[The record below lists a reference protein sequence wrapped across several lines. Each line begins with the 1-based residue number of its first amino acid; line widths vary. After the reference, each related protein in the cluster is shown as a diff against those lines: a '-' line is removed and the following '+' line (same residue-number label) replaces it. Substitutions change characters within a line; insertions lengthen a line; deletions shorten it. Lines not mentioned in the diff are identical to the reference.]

1 MDSPKLYPLGIRDV
15 YTTNYFYTLMN
26 ILLIEQYSKLIQDV
40 IQNTDDIL
48 RAVVSN
54 DKLRQNIKHEWYFDD
69 DDTDWDT
76 VLRVEESNY
85 TFDPSIYPDN
95 FFNE

>member
-1 MDSPKLYPLGIRDV
+1 
-15 YTTNYFYTLMN
+15 MN
-26 ILLIEQYSKLIQDV
+26 ILLIEQYSKLIQEL
-40 IQNTDDIL
+40 IQHTDDIL
-48 RAVVSN
+48 RAVISDDRV
-54 DKLRQNIKHEWYFDD
+54 LQNIKHEWYLDNH
-69 DDTDWDT
+69 TDWDK

>member
-1 MDSPKLYPLGIRDV
+1 
-15 YTTNYFYTLMN
+15 MN
-26 ILLIEQYSKLIQDV
+26 ILLIEQCSKLIQDV
-40 IQNTDDIL
+40 IQHTDYIL
-48 RAVVSN
+48 REVVSD
-54 DKLRQNIKHEWYFDD
+54 DKVRQDIKHEWYLN

-76 VLRVEESNY
+76 LLKVEESNY

>member
-1 MDSPKLYPLGIRDV
+1 
-15 YTTNYFYTLMN
+15 MN

-40 IQNTDDIL
+40 IQHTDDIL
-48 RAVVSN
+48 RAVVS
-54 DKLRQNIKHEWYFDD
+54 DDRVRQDIKYVWYLDD
-69 DDTDWDT
+69 DDIDWDT
-76 VLRVEESNY
+76 LLRVEESNY